1 MGWWHIY
8 NPQLEVSLSK
18 QETPSCPATRD
29 RHRNLA
35 GFASVLVSSC
45 LNMIFMH
52 VLMTTI
58 LIKPITSRVFLT
70 LVKFKA
76 PSQNQSHAKQQG
88 DKRNEST

>member
-45 LNMIFMH
+45 FNIIFWR

-58 LIKPITSRVFLT
+58 LIQPITSRVLST

-76 PSQNQSHAKQQG
+76 PSQNQSHSEQQR